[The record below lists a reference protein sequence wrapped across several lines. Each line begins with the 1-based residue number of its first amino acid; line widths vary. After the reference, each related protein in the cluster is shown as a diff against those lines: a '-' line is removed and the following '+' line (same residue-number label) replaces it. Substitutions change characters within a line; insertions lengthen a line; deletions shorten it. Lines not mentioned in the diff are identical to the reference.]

1 MKKKYESP
9 RVVALGTVKELTE
22 DLVEKCGSAADA
34 FTPILNV
41 IGEDVSNMPNN
52 CMGGGAD

>member
-1 MKKKYESP
+1 MKKKYQSP

-22 DLVEKCGSAADA
+22 DLVEKCGSSADVL
-34 FTPILNV
+34 TPSLNV

-52 CMGGGAD
+52 CMNGGTD

>member
-22 DLVEKCGSAADA
+22 DLIEKCGSAADA
-34 FTPILNV
+34 LTPTTNAM
-41 IGEDVSNMPNN
+41 GQDVSTMPNN
-52 CMGGGAD
+52 CMNGGTD

>member
-1 MKKKYESP
+1 MKKKYKSP

-34 FTPILNV
+34 LTPQLGTV
-41 IGEDVSNMPNN
+41 GEDVSNMPNN
-52 CMGGGAD
+52 CMGGGTD